1 MLSYE
6 TMETQIQET
15 SLIDVLPA
23 DIKFPKNIMQTPLNT
38 TTPLIQQ
45 TPYTTGIMMYNYVN
59 DLSSRLQKKKFSSRQ
74 VDQTIFQTIDEVL
87 KDAIKDDNAKCKDIK
102 RNHIFSVYKL
112 VAEDFGLI
120 YPTEV

>member
-1 MLSYE
+1 
-6 TMETQIQET
+6 
-15 SLIDVLPA
+15 
-23 DIKFPKNIMQTPLNT
+23 MQTPLNT

-87 KDAIKDDNAKCKDIK
+87 K
-102 RNHIFSVYKL
+102 
-112 VAEDFGLI
+112 
-120 YPTEV
+120 